1 MNSFEHLQNQ
11 LDLLTG
17 LLEVSDIEVYD
28 LIKDHRHF
36 SRGCTMEELFKKN
49 SENFS
54 NMITTSALLLGL
66 SHFEDFLGK
75 CIAVILTN
83 HPDKNDLRVSLKVFL
98 DKSQN
103 IIPYLA
109 NEQAKKLPFSEK
121 ITFIEKNLPGI
132 DTNLMNEI
140 KIVYNIRNCIMHNNG
155 HADATLSAKYSDKE
169 KIVLNPNDVN
179 VYGLIVRKSAKDVW
193 NRLSLLYN
201 IVQ

>member
-132 DTNLMNEI
+132 DTSLMNEI
-140 KIVYNIRNCIMHNNG
+140 KFVYNIRNCIMHNNG
-155 HADATLSAKYSDKE
+155 HADATLSAKYSYKE